1 MLNCILNV
9 FFLSISSL
17 NKFDQAS
24 VKTLNKFRKTF
35 VLFEIVPNTIR
46 KTNIFLIHFA
56 MILKNVLNLKNIFEK
71 KLDIQLNLENIFKIF
86 KNHL

>member
-1 MLNCILNV
+1 M
-9 FFLSISSL
+9 
-17 NKFDQAS
+17 
-24 VKTLNKFRKTF
+24 
-35 VLFEIVPNTIR
+35 IR

-56 MILKNVLNLKNIFEK
+56 MILENVLNLKNIFEK